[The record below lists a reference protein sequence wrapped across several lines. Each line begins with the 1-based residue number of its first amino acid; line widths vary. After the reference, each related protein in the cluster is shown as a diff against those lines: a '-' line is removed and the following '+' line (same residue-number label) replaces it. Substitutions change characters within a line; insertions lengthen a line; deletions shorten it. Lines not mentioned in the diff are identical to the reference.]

1 MGGYVMNVT
10 IVMNINT
17 HAVMPKRN
25 FFVLWYRFNPSVT
38 LYITI
43 ITLKSGIAEQS
54 THSTIL
60 SLKLR
65 AHFSQGS
72 HLL

>member
-1 MGGYVMNVT
+1 MLNVLT
-10 IVMNINT
+10 VMNIKT
-17 HAVMPKRN
+17 HAVMPKEN
-25 FFVLWYRFNPSVT
+25 FFALWYRFNPSVT

-43 ITLKSGIAEQS
+43 ITFKSGIAEQS
-54 THSTIL
+54 PHSKIL

-65 AHFSQGS
+65 AHFSQGT